1 MPGDRRAFFAH
12 QYQEVLMKCIF
23 VRRWHKTHVAWP
35 AAIVRDGVR
44 ADDAPFPI
52 KAIAGSVEL

>member
-1 MPGDRRAFFAH
+1 
-12 QYQEVLMKCIF
+12 MKCIF